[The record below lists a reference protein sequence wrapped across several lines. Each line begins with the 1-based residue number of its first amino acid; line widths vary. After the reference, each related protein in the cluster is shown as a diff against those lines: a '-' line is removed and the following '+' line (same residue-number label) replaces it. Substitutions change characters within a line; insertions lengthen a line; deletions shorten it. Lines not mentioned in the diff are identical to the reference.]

1 MMRTWVLLVAL
12 ATSAF
17 ASNCYYPDG
26 NKADDYDYQPC
37 GSSVT
42 TYSTCCYF
50 GEGDVCLENGLCKVP
65 NKYDY
70 YRAACANKDWSG
82 CPEVCM
88 DEDPDN
94 WLAVEKCGEN
104 KYCCPSGGSSCCT
117 NGAKIYSLNATNP
130 RASGSSATASSGSDS
145 ASTAS
150 SSSQTTTS
158 EASSGRRPA
167 PVGVIVGALV
177 GGTALIVCCAVFYG
191 CFFVRRNG
199 QLPPGATARIPAG
212 MVIPDRKPRDR
223 GSDDRRSPVG
233 PQESLAEVEGVGKVL
248 TSIESKPVAGTG
260 FDEKKP
266 FYVQSTP
273 VPAQNSHQQGIAEAP
288 GSLGTTF
295 TEVDSTPVT
304 QAALDEKKPFHT
316 QPPSS
321 PAQHVQQPPPQGS
334 TEVEGDPK
342 PIPLPHVEE
351 GLYRRGLTPEPDQ
364 GWFPRERGPRGGSVG
379 TRVEGSVGEAF
390 MGVASNP
397 GTHDAHA
404 VHVADLGQWALS
416 DPGRQVHQFPP
427 QGVVQAGGGFRII
440 TPAVETNPGDPFNF
454 HASNPFNGDMTS
466 AAFAQHDAGCIAH
479 HHVPQHNGPQILVA
493 VPQDQ
498 LEQLEQFWQSN
509 SYSPL
514 PRHQMTPEAATPA
527 VNLYPAEA
535 LAAHAQSLQQGAAE
549 VHGNPGMVF
558 TETDS
563 RPVNPANPTS

>member
-1 MMRTWVLLVAL
+1 MRTWVLLVAL

-17 ASNCYYPDG
+17 ASSCYYPDG

-42 TYSTCCYF
+42 TFSTCCYF

-104 KYCCPSGGSSCCT
+104 KYCCPSSGSSCCT
-117 NGAKIYSLNATNP
+117 NGAKIYTLNATNP

-145 ASTAS
+145 TSTAS

-158 EASSGRRPA
+158 EASSGRRKP
-167 PVGVIVGALV
+167 PVGIIVGTLV
-177 GGTALIVCCAVFYG
+177 GGTALIIFCAVCWG
-191 CFFVRRNG
+191 CYFRRRSG
-199 QLPPGATARIPAG
+199 PLPPGATARIPAG
-212 MVIPDRKPRDR
+212 MVLPDRKPRDR
-223 GSDDRRSPVG
+223 GGDDRRSPVG
-233 PQESLAEVEGVGKVL
+233 PQVILAEVEGAGKVL
-248 TSIESKPVAGTG
+248 TSVELKPVAGTG

-273 VPAQNSHQQGIAEAP
+273 SPVQNSHQQGIAEAP
-288 GSLGTTF
+288 GSMGTTF

-304 QAALDEKKPFHT
+304 QAALDEKKPFYT
-316 QPPSS
+316 PPASS
-321 PAQHVQQPPPQGS
+321 PAQHVQQPPPQGV
-334 TEVEGDPK
+334 TEVEGESN

-351 GLYRRGLTPEPDQ
+351 GLYRRGVTPEPDQ
-364 GWFPRERGPRGGSVG
+364 GWIRRPRGGSVG
-379 TRVEGSVGEAF
+379 TRVEGSAGEAF
-390 MGVASNP
+390 TGVASNP

-404 VHVADLGQWALS
+404 AHVADFGQWALA
-416 DPGRQVHQFPP
+416 DPGQQVHQFPP
-427 QGVVQAGGGFRII
+427 QGVAQAGGGFRII
-440 TPAVETNPGDPFNF
+440 TPAVETNPGDQFNF

-466 AAFAQHDAGCIAH
+466 AAFAHHSAGCTAH
-479 HHVPQHNGPQILVA
+479 RPQMLVA

-527 VNLYPAEA
+527 MNLYPAEA
-535 LAAHAQSLQQGAAE
+535 LAAQAQRLQQAAAE
-549 VHGNPGMVF
+549 AQGNPSMVF